1 MDPRV
6 DRFSYNE
13 ICSLLPV
20 LFLFHTSLSLS
31 ICLSPSAFETVINI
45 FFLSCLFAVDRC
57 GINCYISHANGEGN
71 VYLREGGQAGEGGR
85 VQHFLYRYMALSRSD
100 SILLHYVFF
109 LFLFL
114 KLYFASSK
122 KINLDSF
129 GSRKQ

>member
-1 MDPRV
+1 MKSVPCCQFCFYSTPLCLCPFV
-6 DRFSYNE
+6 CLPLLLKLLSTFFSFHV
-13 ICSLLPV
+13 CSQWIDAALIV
-20 LFLFHTSLSLS
+20 TSVS
-31 ICLSPSAFETVINI
+31 
-45 FFLSCLFAVDRC
+45 
-57 GINCYISHANGEGN
+57 SHANGEGN
-71 VYLREGGQAGEGGR
+71 VYLRDGGQAGEGGR